1 MTATL
6 TLLEARCTRCWNSN
20 CFPVEAA
27 GSPRPCRHCGHE
39 FLVPEATPERIARA
53 AALLEEQPELSDA
66 LIGKQA
72 AVQAVVVEA
81 TVVSPAAR
89 GEQSNQTDFC
99 GYPPASITARF
110 IAYTIDQILLMV
122 ATAVGV
128 VTLIAMM
135 KNGLIPKPSSSDRSA
150 DLSAMTNLLMIGI
163 LPAMVCVC
171 QWILLATSG
180 QTLGKKLMLIRV
192 VNMQGRLPGF
202 LYAVVLRSWLRAILY
217 CFPFAWLIDYLFI
230 FGESKRAGHDWIS
243 GTQVIAQA

>member
-20 CFPVEAA
+20 CFPVELA
-27 GSPRPCRHCGHE
+27 GSPQPCRHCGHE
-39 FLVPEATPERIARA
+39 FQVPDATPERIARA
-53 AALLEEQPELSDA
+53 TALVEENPDLIDS
-66 LIGKQA
+66 LIGKSASSQPS
-72 AVQAVVVEA
+72 VVEA
-81 TVVSPAAR
+81 TVVTAAVR
-89 GEQSNQTDFC
+89 GEKTDHTDFC

-110 IAYTIDQILLMV
+110 IAYTIDQILLLV

-128 VTLIAMM
+128 VTLVAMM
-135 KNGLIPKPSSSDRSA
+135 KNGLIPKPSNSSRSA

-163 LPAMVCVC
+163 LPVMVCAC

-192 VNMQGRLPGF
+192 VNMQGKLPGF
-202 LYAVVLRSWLRAILY
+202 FSAVVLRSWLRAVLY
-217 CFPFAWLIDYLFI
+217 CFPFVWLIDYLFI